1 MNNFCFVRWKA
12 PFLQGLFLLSV
23 MLLPLDALGQ
33 MPNAADL
40 ESQQPLALSLDEALQ
55 IALIN
60 NYAIRDA
67 RLDVDL
73 AEAQVNEGQS
83 QLYPQLNLSS
93 SYTRNLKS
101 ANPFSGSSAGN
112 FFSSFGFI
120 DWLAYN
126 ERARTDTDPI
136 TDPLTFGEFVDRQQD
151 GLDAAGIVP
160 STEDNPFFVPNQ
172 YQAGLTLS
180 QKIFDYSAFIAVKGA
195 KRFLRTSRANT
206 LERQEQ
212 ILVDQVRTA
221 FYQALLSIEQ
231 ASVTRQSIDRTRQTV
246 QEIAQQVSQGVTP
259 KFQRLSAEVELAN
272 LETTG
277 MQLDNA
283 AMAALDQ
290 LKMVTGIPVNQPIRL
305 IERLEVDD
313 LGTYM
318 TIAAEDAVEIALN
331 NRPDLEATRLNI
343 ELQKLNARVTRS
355 TYLPTLSAFANL
367 SYLGN
372 VPSNRTV
379 VFTDPDD
386 PFTFSSSD
394 LDYFSKSYWNPGFN
408 VGISLS
414 WKLFDGFQSRSLMQQ
429 QQITAQRSEIMYEQ
443 QLQGVRQ
450 EVQMAL
456 RSLEASRRQL
466 LSQEK
471 NVDRAELNYTFAR
484 KRLSEG
490 VAAPLEERNA
500 SDQLDQSRLNYYQAM
515 HDYLRARSAFETTL
529 GIPLAG
535 DDSLNLTS
543 NQ

>member
-12 PFLQGLFLLSV
+12 PLLQGLFLLSV

-112 FFSSFGFI
+112 LFSSFGFV

-136 TDPLTFGEFVDRQQD
+136 SDPLTFGDFLDRQQD

-394 LDYFSKSYWNPGFN
+394 LDYFSKSYWNPGVN

-429 QQITAQRSEIMYEQ
+429 QQISAQRSEIMYEQ

-471 NVDRAELNYTFAR
+471 NVERAELNYTFAR